1 MSKKYYFFDMD
12 GTIIDSMTIAW
23 DRVILKYLHDRNIK
37 YPEDMISNIVT
48 KGFMGIANYYVNELG
63 VKENPQNLYDFFMDE
78 LQGIYDNEFEVKK
91 GVIEALHRLKE
102 SGASLNMLS
111 GGPHRFMDSCFKRLG
126 IFDLFD
132 NVWSIEDFNLS
143 KSDVEI
149 YLNACKRVGASVKDC
164 TMVDDSLKAIQAA
177 KKAGFNTVGVYEV
190 IADKY
195 WQEMKDTAD
204 RTIVDF
210 AEL

>member
-1 MSKKYYFFDMD
+1 MSKKAYFFDMD

-48 KGFMGIANYYVNELG
+48 KGFMGIANYYVDELG
-63 VKENPQNLYDFFMDE
+63 VKEKPKDLYDFFMDG
-78 LQGIYDNEFEVKK
+78 LQGIYNEELEAKK
-91 GVIEALHRLKE
+91 GVIEALKKLKQT
-102 SGASLNMLS
+102 GVSLNMLS
-111 GGPHRFMDSCFKRLG
+111 GGPHRFMDPCFKRLG

-149 YLNACKRVGASVKDC
+149 YLSASKRIGAKAEDC
-164 TMVDDSLKAIQAA
+164 TMVDDSLKAIETA
-177 KKAGFNTVGVYEV
+177 KKAGFNTIGVYEV

-195 WQEMKDTAD
+195 WEEMKKVAD
-204 RTIVDF
+204 RTIKDF
-210 AEL
+210 TEL